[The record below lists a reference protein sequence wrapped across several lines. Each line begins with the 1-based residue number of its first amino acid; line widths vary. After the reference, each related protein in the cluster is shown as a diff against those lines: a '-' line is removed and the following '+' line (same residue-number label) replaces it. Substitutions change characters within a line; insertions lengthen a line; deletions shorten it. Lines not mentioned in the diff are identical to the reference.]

1 MMEGFLNWGIQSAIL
16 LMIGSIGYFLKQN
29 SAKIDE
35 RFERNE
41 CCIEKVDE
49 KVEALEGKIETKF
62 EVLEEKLSNLKE
74 ELPKEYVIRDDFIR
88 AMSNVDQKLD
98 KIYDIITSKKGGE

>member
-1 MMEGFLNWGIQSAIL
+1 MMEGFLNWGIQSAI
-16 LMIGSIGYFLKQN
+16 MIGIGAIAYFIKQN
-29 SAKIDE
+29 SSKIDIRIDQNEAKI
-35 RFERNE
+35 
-41 CCIEKVDE
+41 EK
-49 KVEALEGKIETKF
+49 
-62 EVLEEKLSNLKE
+62 LEEKIDTKVSALEEKFSNLKE

>member
-1 MMEGFLNWGIQSAIL
+1 MMEGFLNWGIQTAIML
-16 LMIGSIGYFLKQN
+16 GIGAIAYFLKQN
-29 SAKIDE
+29 STKIDE

-41 CCIEKVDE
+41 CCIEKVDT
-49 KVEALEGKIETKF
+49 KVDALEKE
-62 EVLEEKLSNLKE
+62 LNNLKE

>member
-1 MMEGFLNWGIQSAIL
+1 MLGIGA
-16 LMIGSIGYFLKQN
+16 IGYFLKQN
-29 SAKIDE
+29 SKKIDE

-41 CCIEKVDE
+41 CCIEKVDT
-49 KVEALEGKIETKF
+49 KVDA
-62 EVLEEKLSNLKE
+62 LEEKLNNLKE

>member
-1 MMEGFLNWGIQSAIL
+1 MEGFLNWGIQSAIML
-16 LMIGSIGYFLKQN
+16 GIGAIGYFLKQN
-29 SAKIDE
+29 SKKIDE

-41 CCIEKVDE
+41 YCIEKFDTKVD
-49 KVEALEGKIETKF
+49 ALEERIDTK
-62 EVLEEKLSNLKE
+62 VSALEEKFSNLKE